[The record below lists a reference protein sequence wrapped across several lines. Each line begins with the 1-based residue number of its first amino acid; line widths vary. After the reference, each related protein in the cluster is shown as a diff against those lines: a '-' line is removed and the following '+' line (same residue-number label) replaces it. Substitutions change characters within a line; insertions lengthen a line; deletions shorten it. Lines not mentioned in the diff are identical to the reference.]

1 MMKRLLAFLLIA
13 VLAASLAACAG
24 QGSTPAPAAPPAAD
38 AGGTASEPAPGGDD
52 TVQIGLGMPDRDAWL
67 SLMEIAAVERAVELG
82 ADMTAF
88 EANNDINLQMS
99 QVASF
104 VTQGF
109 DAMVIRLVAAAN
121 GDVILDAAEDVPV
134 VFAGRLPDEA
144 FNEPGRVHFVG
155 VDELEAGL
163 LQAEFA
169 ANYFR
174 TNHPDKTEI
183 SYILIRG
190 RLDHPGAIYR
200 TLGFRQGMEAAGF
213 TLNNV
218 VDQPAYWDRA
228 NAMDIVQTFL
238 GTGIP
243 FDIIVSNND
252 EMALG
257 AIEALRAVDMMHIPV
272 IGVDATPHGVNSI
285 MAGELAASI
294 FQDAEAL
301 GRITTEKAVA
311 LARGEIPETHTWIP
325 FVLVTAENAS
335 EFPH

>member
-1 MMKRLLAFLLIA
+1 MKKLIA
-13 VLAASLAACAG
+13 VLLIAILAVSLAACAG
-24 QGSTPAPAAPPAAD
+24 QPAAPAPAAPAPAAPAPAAGAGEPAAD
-38 AGGTASEPAPGGDD
+38 GE
-52 TVQIGLGMPDRDAWL
+52 VRIGLAMPDRDAWL
-67 SLMEIAAVERAVELG
+67 SLMEIASMERAAELG
-82 ADMTAF
+82 AHMTPF

-104 VTQGF
+104 VTLGY
-109 DAMVIRLVAAAN
+109 DAMVVRLVAAAN

-163 LQAEFA
+163 LQAQWA
-169 ANYFR
+169 ADYFEA
-174 TNHPDKTEI
+174 NHPGKTDI

-200 TLGFRQGMEAAGF
+200 TLGFRQGMEERGF

-238 GTGIP
+238 GTGIE

-272 IGVDATPHGVNSI
+272 IGVDATPHGVQSI
-285 MAGELAASI
+285 LGGELAASI
-294 FQDAEAL
+294 FQDPDAL
-301 GRITTEKAVA
+301 GRITTEKAFA
-311 LARGEIPETHTWIP
+311 LANGEIPATHTWIP
-325 FVLVTAENAS
+325 FVLVTPENAAD
-335 EFPH
+335 FPH

>member
-1 MMKRLLAFLLIA
+1 MKKLLAVLLVA
-13 VLAASLAACAG
+13 VLAVSFAACA
-24 QGSTPAPAAPPAAD
+24 QQAPATPAPAAPAAD
-38 AGGTASEPAPGGDD
+38 AGTEEPAPAADGA
-52 TVQIGLGMPDRDAWL
+52 VRIGLGMPDRDAWL
-67 SLMEIAAVERAVELG
+67 SLLEIAAMDRAAELG
-82 ADMTAF
+82 ADMVAF
-88 EANNDINLQMS
+88 EADNDINLQIS
-99 QVASF
+99 QVQSF
-104 VTQGF
+104 VTQEF

-121 GDVILDAAEDVPV
+121 GDVVLEAAEHVPV

-144 FNEPGRVHFVG
+144 FNQPGQVHFVG

-163 LQAEFA
+163 LQAQFA
-169 ANYFR
+169 ADYFE
-174 TNHPDKTEI
+174 TNHPGKTDI

-200 TLGFRQGMEAAGF
+200 TLGFRQGMEARGF

-285 MAGELAASI
+285 LAGELAASI

-311 LARGEIPETHTWIP
+311 LANGEIPETHTWIP
-325 FVLVTAENAS
+325 FVLVTAENAA